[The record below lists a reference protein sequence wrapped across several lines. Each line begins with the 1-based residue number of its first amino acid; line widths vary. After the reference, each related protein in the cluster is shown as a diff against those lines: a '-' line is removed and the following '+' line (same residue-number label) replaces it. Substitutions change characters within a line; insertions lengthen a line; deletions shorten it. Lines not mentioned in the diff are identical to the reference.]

1 VEDFRSVIFENEF
14 VRLKN
19 QIKNIE
25 MSNCKANLETQ
36 HFVIDVTNK
45 EAVIESLINS
55 MNFDLDL
62 TENEDEFQEDTL
74 ELGYE
79 SEADRIVKEYI
90 AENGVPSTIEEYKE
104 AYTEISS
111 NISEQEFFGE
121 SALSFIQI
129 DETKLSV
136 MFVCGGEE

>member
-1 VEDFRSVIFENEF
+1 
-14 VRLKN
+14 
-19 QIKNIE
+19 